1 MIVMARLVIVG
12 LVLLIA
18 ALADACGSSGGSSSS
33 PTAPTAAA
41 PAGCSGRAVP
51 QVEVGFVGGPEPE
64 GTGIVIQLF
73 GETFNQQ
80 IASREIFRVT
90 RAVVPCNYEITGQ
103 MLGRSLGVTF
113 GRTPPFESRGPGV
126 EKGSVVVDDG
136 PAWVFGPV
144 ETACSVR
151 FNAMGGP
158 NAPSPPFNIKI
169 RFRVANSNAVDDRGG
184 GCG

>member
-1 MIVMARLVIVG
+1 MNVMARLVIVG

-18 ALADACGSSGGSSSS
+18 ALAGACGGSGGSSSS

-51 QVEVGFVGGPEPE
+51 QVEVSFSGGME
-64 GTGIVIQLF
+64 GTGIMIQLF

-80 IASREIFRVT
+80 IASGETFRVT

-103 MLGRSLGVTF
+103 MLGRSLSVRFALTS
-113 GRTPPFESRGPGV
+113 PFESRSAGV
-126 EKGSVVVDDG
+126 EKGSVVIDEG
-136 PAWVFGPV
+136 PNGVFGPA
-144 ETACSVR
+144 ELACAVR
-151 FNAMGGP
+151 FNATGGP
-158 NAPSPPFNIKI
+158 NAPAPPFNIKI
-169 RFRVANSNAVDDRGG
+169 RFRVATSNAVDDRGG